1 MKNKR
6 RQESDYRTVLGFTL
20 SKRGWNNVLIYVVLI
35 LMFVFYFLG
44 HDSGKIASASRWQP
58 FAERTLVAISDH
70 KVSLVRVA
78 NNWEQRAG
86 NTLAANAQARWLQA
100 WQELSLEP
108 SEQLLAGREYQVEL
122 TFADEA
128 ESWKV
133 GVFFYNGEAFVALP
147 GADQV
152 FRVVGDHAALEAQ
165 SF

>member
-1 MKNKR
+1 MKKKR

-44 HDSGKIASASRWQP
+44 HDSGKIASESRWQP
-58 FAERTLVAISDH
+58 FVERTLVAITDH
-70 KVSLVRVA
+70 RVSLVRVA
-78 NNWEQRAG
+78 NSWEQRSGGPLSAS
-86 NTLAANAQARWLQA
+86 AQERWLHA
-100 WQELSLEP
+100 WQGLALEP
-108 SEQLLAGREYQVEL
+108 SEQLLAGREYQVEI

-128 ESWKV
+128 ESWRV

-152 FRVVGDHAALEAQ
+152 FRVLGDHAALEAQ